1 VAADSI
7 RHASQTTQTLN
18 SETSIPWSIVQIK
31 DLIFDRTGG
40 QIKIPRSEYES
51 DGLFPIIDQGKTFS
65 IGFTSDE
72 SKLYKGKLPVL
83 LFGDHT
89 REPKIVE
96 QAFALGADGVKAL
109 EPCPRVAAKFLYFY
123 LLHSPVAARG
133 YSRHFKYLKEKEI
146 PLPPLPEQHRIV
158 EILDQADT
166 LRRQRREA
174 DEVSER
180 ILPALFQEMFGDVFL
195 NPHSWPMET
204 LNNLGRVV
212 TGSTPSSKLEGMFDG
227 PIPFVTPTD
236 LKDTWISHTRSV
248 TAEGAAQSRTVR
260 SGSAL
265 VCCIGTIGK
274 MGKAVVESAFNQ
286 QINAVEWFDDS
297 YDSYGLEALRQIKDQ
312 MISGASSTTLPIMN
326 KSTFQALQIPSPP
339 KVLREK
345 FAFRVAELETVFTN
359 QATSSATLETLFQT
373 LLHRAFD
380 GSLTAKWREGQGK
393 ELLQEMEHHSKG

>member
-1 VAADSI
+1 
-7 RHASQTTQTLN
+7 
-18 SETSIPWSIVQIK
+18 
-31 DLIFDRTGG
+31 
-40 QIKIPRSEYES
+40 
-51 DGLFPIIDQGKTFS
+51 
-65 IGFTSDE
+65 
-72 SKLYKGKLPVL
+72 
-83 LFGDHT
+83 
-89 REPKIVE
+89 
-96 QAFALGADGVKAL
+96 
-109 EPCPRVAAKFLYFY
+109 
-123 LLHSPVAARG
+123 
-133 YSRHFKYLKEKEI
+133 
-146 PLPPLPEQHRIV
+146 
-158 EILDQADT
+158 
-166 LRRQRREA
+166 
-174 DEVSER
+174 
-180 ILPALFQEMFGDVFL
+180 
-195 NPHSWPMET
+195 MET
-204 LNNLGRVV
+204 LNNLGLVV

-393 ELLQEMEHHSKG
+393 ELLQEMEHHSKR